1 MAILDLLYEL
11 APWELINT
19 FFIPFVVIFVMLWGI
34 LTAMG
39 IFKNRKINIVI
50 SLGMVLFLASTD
62 IFPMVSQWMIQLGSL
77 TAVAAFLLLFVGGV
91 IIWGIGRGQSIYHGS
106 NPYRA
111 LKKIDNE
118 IAKLNRKIG
127 SEGNPQKQARMVKRM
142 RELEDER
149 VIVKAEMRG

>member
-39 IFKNRKINIVI
+39 IFKNKKINIVI
-50 SLGMVLFLASTD
+50 SLAMVLFLASTD
-62 IFPMVSQWMIQLGSL
+62 IFPMVSQWMIQLGSM

-91 IIWGIGRGQSIYHGS
+91 ILWTINRGRDIYFETGS
-106 NPYRA
+106 KGRRLKRLMERRDKEFEKLRTEGNKNKKRA
-111 LKKIDNE
+111 LYKNIERLRRE
-118 IAKLNRKIG
+118 IELVE
-127 SEGNPQKQARMVKRM
+127 SE
-142 RELEDER
+142 
-149 VIVKAEMRG
+149 